1 MVQSPLATRGILRR
15 RESSHAFPALSPP
28 WLPLHSEQKP
38 TSRRGPVGPTWPV
51 WPLPLRPQL
60 LAISPPAPAP
70 GTQPLTQ
77 THFPSETFV
86 LALPSAREVLP
97 QHPPAPSIS
106 SLRPLVKC
114 LLLLEAHPDHLFS
127 HCSLTPFPSFTFLH
141 STCNH
146 PIYIHISIAVC
157 LPFKSNVSSRGQGF
171 FVFCFFFSQ
180 SLLEKLFISIKTK
193 SKHRNQ
199 KTPQH
204 ILDARRG
211 DYLCSLCPSAGP
223 GSGAQSGLRVAW
235 FL

>member
-1 MVQSPLATRGILRR
+1 M
-15 RESSHAFPALSPP
+15 
-28 WLPLHSEQKP
+28 
-38 TSRRGPVGPTWPV
+38 

-97 QHPPAPSIS
+97 QRPPAPSIS

-127 HCSLTPFPSFTFLH
+127 HCSLTPFLSFMSLC

-171 FVFCFFFSQ
+171 FVFCFFFPSPCLKNFSYRLKQ
-180 SLLEKLFISIKTK
+180 KANIEIKRRLSTFWKPGVVTTCALSARQPGPDQGPRAVFALPGFCEHWLL
-193 SKHRNQ
+193 
-199 KTPQH
+199 
-204 ILDARRG
+204 ARRT
-211 DYLCSLCPSAGP
+211 CTWSVRTSLE
-223 GSGAQSGLRVAW
+223 
-235 FL
+235 